1 MVVAKG
7 DVTTE
12 GVKNN
17 LLLATDNIGNYLLV
31 LGSKVEHTKNITEN
45 IWGYWRPSNNKG
57 IN

>member
-45 IWGYWRPSNNKG
+45 I
-57 IN
+57 

>member
-17 LLLATDNIGNYLLV
+17 LLLATDNIGNYRLV

-45 IWGYWRPSNNKG
+45 I
-57 IN
+57 